1 MRGWGFGPCPL
12 LVEGPART
20 IAGVRMPALVPVVVA
35 ILAAGCGT
43 QELADERAVQSQR
56 SDPPVAVEGGGEL
69 VSRQVP
75 ERCEFPGEE
84 RLGTARVAYAARAR
98 GAVAA
103 FRRPGGPRLRTFHQ
117 KNANGVGTVFGVLAA
132 VLDRECRPVWYRVQL
147 PIRPN
152 GATGFVRADRVTLLR
167 VRTRIEVD
175 LSERRIDFF
184 RNGRRVL
191 RASAAIGTDATPT
204 PVGRYYVNQRLLASD
219 ASGPFGPGAIGI
231 SAFSPVLTGW
241 TQGGP
246 IAIHGTND
254 PSSIGKAASYGCLR
268 IENRHAARMLYA
280 NPEGTPVV
288 IRE

>member
-1 MRGWGFGPCPL
+1 MH
-12 LVEGPART
+12 
-20 IAGVRMPALVPVVVA
+20 ALGPVVAA

-43 QELADERAVQSQR
+43 QEFDDERAAQGSR
-56 SDPPVAVEGGGEL
+56 SDPLVAVEGGGEL
-69 VSRQVP
+69 VSGRVSG
-75 ERCEFPGEE
+75 RCESAHEE

-98 GAVAA
+98 AAVTA
-103 FRRPGGPRLRTFHQ
+103 FRRPGGPRLRTFQ
-117 KNANGVGTVFGVLAA
+117 PKNANGVGTVFGVRAA
-132 VLDRECRPVWYRVQL
+132 VLDGVCRPVWYRVQL

-184 RNGRRVL
+184 RGGRRVL

-268 IENRHAARMLYA
+268 IENRYAARMLYA
-280 NPEGTPVV
+280 NPEGTPVL